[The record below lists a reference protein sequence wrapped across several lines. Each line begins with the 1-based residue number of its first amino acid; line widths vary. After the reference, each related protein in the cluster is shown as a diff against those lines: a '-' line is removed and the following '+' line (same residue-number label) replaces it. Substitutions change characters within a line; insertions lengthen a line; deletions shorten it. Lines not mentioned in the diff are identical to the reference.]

1 MKPRQPADDC
11 GKVLI
16 PEDENLLDL
25 RRTEIFLLE
34 EKEKEYE
41 EKIVYLGVGD

>member
-1 MKPRQPADDC
+1 MKPRQPAPEKG

-25 RRTEIFLLE
+25 RRAGDFFV
-34 EKEKEYE
+34 EKEK
-41 EKIVYLGVGD
+41 KT